1 MEASTPAA
9 AAFRVAAF
17 RLLVFAARLR
27 ADFSFRFR
35 IAFFAADIL
44 SLRMDIPFAVVRRFT
59 RASFT
64 RSRRLL
70 GEWARQSGL
79 FKLLGAAF
87 QRIVAGRLNRNITKP
102 VRPERPGV
110 P

>member
-44 SLRMDIPFAVVRRFT
+44 SLRMDIPFAVVRTTSSLALPSHDDGDCSASGHGSQVSLNCWALRFNESLQ
-59 RASFT
+59 AD
-64 RSRRLL
+64 
-70 GEWARQSGL
+70 
-79 FKLLGAAF
+79 
-87 QRIVAGRLNRNITKP
+87 
-102 VRPERPGV
+102 
-110 P
+110 